1 LRPRKCPLFGGFLTS
16 DGLSVRISHVRRCER
31 RGTAATD
38 GTPAGSRKLRCM
50 VQNWQEFEIEIAR
63 IAARLTPDEMLQQD
77 LAQEMRIDIWRAP
90 EGKPHGW
97 YLSSARWKALK
108 FMTRTAI
115 DCPDGDLDRQM
126 VSYGVLGD
134 VDPEVMRY
142 IPSEWH
148 EILMTS
154 PINMVE
160 ETLAISVEVGETLSQ
175 LTQRQQQIAYALAE
189 GFTQAEIAE
198 ALSIS
203 RRTVASELARIRAA
217 FRDIRESPYYRAS

>member
-1 LRPRKCPLFGGFLTS
+1 MRRADRWPRRERARPGETGS
-16 DGLSVRISHVRRCER
+16 QESCE
-31 RGTAATD
+31 
-38 GTPAGSRKLRCM
+38 
-50 VQNWQEFEIEIAR
+50 VQRWHEFEHEIAR

-126 VSYGVLGD
+126 VFYGVLGD
-134 VDPEVMRY
+134 VDPEVMRF
-142 IPSEWH
+142 IPTEWN
-148 EILMTS
+148 EILTTS
-154 PINMVE
+154 PINMVDE
-160 ETLAISVEVGETLSQ
+160 ALAISIEVSETLSG
-175 LTQRQQQIAYALAE
+175 LTERQQQIAYALAQ
-189 GFTQAEIAE
+189 GFTQVEIAE

-203 RRTVASELARIRAA
+203 RRTVANELAKIRAA
-217 FRDIRESPYYRAS
+217 FRDLRESAYGRAS